1 MEKAIQVFASR
12 GVLNMGDSSVSGTR
26 ISVLSRLR
34 KDPADPSAWDE
45 FVGRYGP
52 KIRSWCSRWGL
63 QDADADDVTQTVLVR
78 LATKLRGF
86 VYDPAGS
93 FRGWL
98 KTLTRH
104 AWSDFAAD
112 RQRTVAAAGGSGMF
126 EVLHTV
132 EARDDL
138 ERRMEEAFDLELLE
152 LAANRVRERVEPHTW
167 EAFQLTALD
176 GLSGAEA
183 AARLD
188 MPVAS
193 VFKAKSNV
201 QKMLQEEIAQ
211 LEGVEAL

>member
-1 MEKAIQVFASR
+1 
-12 GVLNMGDSSVSGTR
+12 MGTGAVSGTR
-26 ISVLSRLR
+26 LSLLSRLR
-34 KDPADPSAWDE
+34 KDPQDSSAWDE

-52 KIRSWCSRWGL
+52 RIEAWCRRWGL
-63 QDADADDVTQTVLVR
+63 QEADVQDVTQMVLVR

-86 VYDPAGS
+86 VHGSTGS
-93 FRGWL
+93 FRAWL